1 MLKIRKDQ
9 YEELG
14 KVSLKRFEDSMV
26 EHIKEFFPK
35 YYEIHK
41 EPLIRKIIQYGV
53 DRAESYGFET
63 KRDTP
68 LFIDLMFL
76 LGSHFDEDIQYP
88 WAKNILADKSISDPT
103 ERADKLYDTGVE
115 FLDEVTGKQS
125 EYLDRALIRIRD
137 TSFDDFADY
146 QTPNAP
152 PRIGTFLMN
161 IWPQKAK
168 KLGSPIISRLI
179 QKATLLA
186 RNNNM
191 SIERGL
197 AVISTLMFMLGSGF
211 AKDPQFPWAASV
223 LKSEMPTSPA
233 DKTNQ
238 LYKEAVAFMQKWLT

>member
-1 MLKIRKDQ
+1 M
-9 YEELG
+9 
-14 KVSLKRFEDSMV
+14 
-26 EHIKEFFPK
+26 
-35 YYEIHK
+35 
-41 EPLIRKIIQYGV
+41 
-53 DRAESYGFET
+53 
-63 KRDTP
+63 
-68 LFIDLMFL
+68 
-76 LGSHFDEDIQYP
+76 
-88 WAKNILADKSISDPT
+88 
-103 ERADKLYDTGVE
+103 E
-115 FLDEVTGKQS
+115 FLDEVAGKKS
-125 EYLDRALIRIRD
+125 EYLDRALIRIRN
-137 TSFDDFADY
+137 TSLDDFADY

-152 PRIGTFLMN
+152 PQIDTFLMN

-191 SIERGL
+191 SSEKGL